1 MKRLFLFLLF
11 LAAIAFA
18 MLPLALSAQ
27 SAGDFLFQKKS
38 SSGPLAADWVT
49 PGAPPALFGTTTGGD
64 ATSFV
69 LGGGLAISGN
79 TLSASGGVWGSITG
93 TLASQTDLQTAL
105 DAKASTASLS
115 SYLTTATAA
124 STYASLSGSYANPAW
139 LTSLAWSK
147 LSSVP
152 ALLTTFAALGNPPN
166 TNSVLG
172 VDFDGSMEYW
182 PVSNG
187 PSGAADAN
195 KIVLYTSDG
204 ASRNRIQ
211 SDSALFSTGGDLAT
225 SGGIT
230 LGTNEWLTFHLAGGD
245 ASFLFI
251 PQNVTDHRFNYLP
264 DAEDKTFA
272 LTSQTDGTITASDVT
287 GLAASATA
295 DTTNASNITSGSLS
309 LSRLAQAT
317 ATTGQVITWTGTAWA
332 PATSSGGLPLTGGTM
347 TGVLALPTGSVS
359 APAINFGSSG
369 TGWYA
374 SAANLLDGSI
384 NGTRRFALSADK
396 LVITGAESGGRVL
409 DLTSVNGTAFF
420 TVTGGGALF
429 INGAAYFTGG
439 EVRGAQSGNS
449 SNYCGMLYD
458 SGSALAVIRP
468 STTTLQIGAGASSP
482 TAYLIRGA
490 SARAGTDSNASGAA
504 LGHAGGNSTG
514 TGNGGDYYTATYM
527 TGSSGSTANTLQT
540 RSHTIARFINLTEG
554 TATNVASIAL
564 ASGKVLGG
572 SATITVWASD
582 GTDYQALTSQVRFS
596 AVNKAGTITA
606 SASQTNAALATAS
619 AGTLTVTYDTST
631 NGNNV
636 LLRANA
642 TSSLT
647 ETTLRCRL
655 VITALNGDDIQTVT
669 PQ

>member
-1 MKRLFLFLLF
+1 MRLLLVSSFLILVSSF
-11 LAAIAFA
+11 
-18 MLPLALSAQ
+18 PRSGHAQ
-27 SAGDFLFQKKS
+27 TTSVLKDKNNRLIDSLKVP
-38 SSGPLAADWVT
+38 SGKT
-49 PGAPPALFGTTTGGD
+49 FTIESGATITNSGTATGFGG
-64 ATSFV
+64 A
-69 LGGGLAISGN
+69 
-79 TLSASGGVWGSITG
+79 WGSITG

-105 DAKASTASLS
+105 NAKASTASLS

-124 STYASLSGSYANPAW
+124 STYSPLAGSASITTIGTLAAGAVPTTLLTGQLTSAQLPSNIEISGSIVVGGANGSSMNCYDRAITHSHGPTGRAGI
-139 LTSLAWSK
+139 LFFPNFANVTGSRTYLLPDNGTTSTQTIVTQSDTGTVTNAMLAGSIGLSK
-147 LSSVP
+147 LAISGTP
-152 ALLTTFAALGNPPN
+152 DGTKFIR
-166 TNSVLG
+166 
-172 VDFDGSMEYW
+172 DDGSYQAI
-182 PVSNG
+182 NI
-187 PSGAADAN
+187 SG
-195 KIVLYTSDG
+195 Y
-204 ASRNRIQ
+204 
-211 SDSALFSTGGDLAT
+211 
-225 SGGIT
+225 
-230 LGTNEWLTFHLAGGD
+230 
-245 ASFLFI
+245 
-251 PQNVTDHRFNYLP
+251 
-264 DAEDKTFA
+264 
-272 LTSQTDGTITASDVT
+272 
-287 GLAASATA
+287 
-295 DTTNASNITSGSLS
+295 
-309 LSRLAQAT
+309 
-317 ATTGQVITWTGTAWA
+317 
-332 PATSSGGLPLTGGTM
+332 LPLTGGTL
-347 TGVLALPTGSVS
+347 TGPLTLTG
-359 APAINFGSSG
+359 G
-369 TGWYA
+369 TVTA
-374 SAANLLDGSI
+374 STPMLTQTQTWNAGGTTFRGLEIAHTVTGAATASTHLRIRGGAA
-384 NGTRRFALSADK
+384 GTTDRLTITEEK
-396 LVITGAESGGRVL
+396 MVITGTESVGRVL
-409 DLTSVNGTAFF
+409 DLTSVSGTAYF